1 MVGATEHLEHPGLA
15 CRLDH
20 GCDGPWRPLA
30 RTAIQSV
37 SGCIVKDLAVFLA
50 CVAWPCARYAR
61 MVTNDSGDEASS
73 RRRGFLAPSALS
85 TSRHRAIF
93 LAEELEMAPGAD
105 ALPMGRR
112 CRLHSLNSIVYNGM
126 LAEVIGW
133 DHASGRFMLRLD
145 GSGKE
150 MKVKPENV
158 AFDDPDDAP
167 PAAMAAAMSDKR
179 HGQQGGAATAAAVGA
194 GAGGF
199 TCAVCYED
207 CAVEQRA
214 EMPCCGTRQSTVSE
228 P

>member
-1 MVGATEHLEHPGLA
+1 
-15 CRLDH
+15 
-20 GCDGPWRPLA
+20 
-30 RTAIQSV
+30 
-37 SGCIVKDLAVFLA
+37 
-50 CVAWPCARYAR
+50 
-61 MVTNDSGDEASS
+61 
-73 RRRGFLAPSALS
+73 
-85 TSRHRAIF
+85 
-93 LAEELEMAPGAD
+93 MAADGAD

-179 HGQQGGAATAAAVGA
+179 HGQQGGAAASTDQGVGVGA
-194 GAGGF
+194 CVAFESPTRNISSGSGTQLFEKCIFQTVPCSRPSALLL
-199 TCAVCYED
+199 TEYVSQQN
-207 CAVEQRA
+207 QRLLFLVLL
-214 EMPCCGTRQSTVSE
+214 CFSISI
-228 P
+228 

>member
-1 MVGATEHLEHPGLA
+1 
-15 CRLDH
+15 
-20 GCDGPWRPLA
+20 
-30 RTAIQSV
+30 V
-37 SGCIVKDLAVFLA
+37 SGCTVKDLAVFLA
-50 CVAWPCARYAR
+50 CVAWHCARYAR
-61 MVTNDSGDEASS
+61 TVTNDSGDDASGGVVAIS
-73 RRRGFLAPSALS
+73 SGTLS
-85 TSRHRAIF
+85 TGAPGIAQKLPRNW
-93 LAEELEMAPGAD
+93 EMAPGAD

-179 HGQQGGAATAAAVGA
+179 HGQQGGAATAAAVEA